1 MNKNLPLYEALINDL
16 EDGIF
21 AVSLVSTPATES
33 NWQCFSKEEQMYSI
47 ENEEEHIITGV
58 IMLANSPIFR
68 RDDSGYE
75 YNIVY
80 KPETIKLM
88 SEKMLKDMAHNQ
100 IDIEHNGCILP
111 PGTVNLVEIY
121 IKDSEKGI
129 SPNFLKDIPD
139 GSLIGS
145 YKIHDDVLWNMC
157 KEGTLHGFSLAGWFD
172 VKEFKDKKK
181 SKYSMIEKI
190 KEKLRQLLVELSET
204 EEEEVKPFF
213 KEEVEETVEE
223 TEKPAETPIEETTE
237 TVEETETPNVAEETP
252 AEETP
257 AEETPAEEIPAE
269 ETPTET
275 EVQMAAKTE
284 EVPADDET
292 KEEVPADDETKEEV
306 PAEKED
312 NSELALI
319 KADIVS
325 MKNDIELAKGLYE
338 QMKTDLESIKE
349 TLQNL
354 VNAPVV
360 PPVTEQFEAATVID
374 KKVSKAA
381 KYAAALHK

>member
-58 IMLANSPIFR
+58 IMLANTPIFR

-111 PGTVNLVEIY
+111 AGTVNLVEIY

-190 KEKLRQLLVELSET
+190 KEKLRQLLVELSA
-204 EEEEVKPFF
+204 EEETTES
-213 KEEVEETVEE
+213 VEE
-223 TEKPAETPIEETTE
+223 TETPAESTEETTE
-237 TVEETETPNVAEETP
+237 TVEETETPAESTEETT
-252 AEETP
+252 EQV
-257 AEETPAEEIPAE
+257 
-269 ETPTET
+269 TET
-275 EVQMAAKTE
+275 EVQMAAETE
-284 EVPADDET
+284 EVPVDDET
-292 KEEVPADDETKEEV
+292 KEEVPAPDETKEEV
-306 PAEKED
+306 PAETED

-319 KADIVS
+319 KADIAS

>member
-75 YNIVY
+75 YNIIY

-111 PGTVNLVEIY
+111 TGTVNLVEIY

-190 KEKLRQLLVELSET
+190 KEKLRQLLVELS
-204 EEEEVKPFF
+204 
-213 KEEVEETVEE
+213 
-223 TEKPAETPIEETTE
+223 AEEETTE
-237 TVEETETPNVAEETP
+237 TVEEKENPAESTEETVEEKENPAESTEETTETVENVAEET
-252 AEETP
+252 T
-257 AEETPAEEIPAE
+257 

-275 EVQMAAKTE
+275 EVQMAAETEKDNTEDNTEETE
-284 EVPADDET
+284 EVPT
-292 KEEVPADDETKEEV
+292 DDETKEEV
-306 PAEKED
+306 PAETED
-312 NSELALI
+312 NSELDLI

>member
-88 SEKMLKDMAHNQ
+88 SEKMLKDMAHDQ

-190 KEKLRQLLVELSET
+190 KEKLRQLLVELSA
-204 EEEEVKPFF
+204 EEEE
-213 KEEVEETVEE
+213 
-223 TEKPAETPIEETTE
+223 EETTE
-237 TVEETETPNVAEETP
+237 TVQETETPAESTEETTETVQETETP
-252 AEETP
+252 AES
-257 AEETPAEEIPAE
+257 AEETTEQV
-269 ETPTET
+269 TET
-275 EVQMAAKTE
+275 EVQMAAETEEDNTEDNTE
-284 EVPADDET
+284 EVTAEG
-292 KEEVPADDETKEEV
+292 ETKEEV
-306 PAEKED
+306 PAETED

>member
-204 EEEEVKPFF
+204 EEEE
-213 KEEVEETVEE
+213 ETTETVQE
-223 TEKPAETPIEETTE
+223 TETPAESTEETTE
-237 TVEETETPNVAEETP
+237 TVEETETTAESTEESEEETTTEYAEETT
-252 AEETP
+252 EQV
-257 AEETPAEEIPAE
+257 
-269 ETPTET
+269 TET
-275 EVQMAAKTE
+275 EVQMAAETEKVPTDDETQE
-284 EVPADDET
+284 EVPA
-292 KEEVPADDETKEEV
+292 VDETKEEV
-306 PAEKED
+306 PAETED

-319 KADIVS
+319 KADIAS
-325 MKNDIELAKGLYE
+325 MKNDIELGKGLYE

>member
-58 IMLANSPIFR
+58 IMLANTPIFR

-111 PGTVNLVEIY
+111 AGTVNLVEIY

-190 KEKLRQLLVELSET
+190 KEKLRQLLVELSA
-204 EEEEVKPFF
+204 EEELS
-213 KEEVEETVEE
+213 
-223 TEKPAETPIEETTE
+223 E
-237 TVEETETPNVAEETP
+237 TVEETETPAESTEETT
-252 AEETP
+252 EQV
-257 AEETPAEEIPAE
+257 
-269 ETPTET
+269 TET
-275 EVQMAAKTE
+275 EVQMAAETE
-284 EVPADDET
+284 EVPVDDET
-292 KEEVPADDETKEEV
+292 KEEVTENDETKEEV
-306 PAEKED
+306 PAETED

-319 KADIVS
+319 KADIAS

>member
-58 IMLANSPIFR
+58 IMLANTPIFR

-100 IDIEHNGCILP
+100 IDIEHQGNILP

-190 KEKLRQLLVELSET
+190 KEKLRQLLVELSA
-204 EEEEVKPFF
+204 EE
-213 KEEVEETVEE
+213 
-223 TEKPAETPIEETTE
+223 EETTE
-237 TVEETETPNVAEETP
+237 TVEETETNTESEETVEETETP
-252 AEETP
+252 AEST
-257 AEETPAEEIPAE
+257 EETTETVENVTEETA

-275 EVQMAAKTE
+275 EVQMAAETE
-284 EVPADDET
+284 EVPVDDET
-292 KEEVPADDETKEEV
+292 KEEVPTDDETKDEV

-338 QMKTDLESIKE
+338 QVKTDLESIKE

>member
-190 KEKLRQLLVELSET
+190 KEKLRQLLVELS
-204 EEEEVKPFF
+204 
-213 KEEVEETVEE
+213 
-223 TEKPAETPIEETTE
+223 AEEETTE
-237 TVEETETPNVAEETP
+237 TVEETETPAEYTEESEDETQTHTESTEETTETVEETETPTESTEETEEETETPSIAEETT
-252 AEETP
+252 EQV
-257 AEETPAEEIPAE
+257 
-269 ETPTET
+269 TET
-275 EVQMAAKTE
+275 EVQMAAETE
-284 EVPADDET
+284 EVPVDDET
-292 KEEVPADDETKEEV
+292 KEEVPAPDETKEEV
-306 PAEKED
+306 PAETED

-319 KADIVS
+319 KADIAS

>member
-58 IMLANSPIFR
+58 IMLANTPIFR

-80 KPETIKLM
+80 SPETIKLM

-190 KEKLRQLLVELSET
+190 KEKLRQLLVELSAE
-204 EEEEVKPFF
+204 
-213 KEEVEETVEE
+213 EEVEETVEE
-223 TEKPAETPIEETTE
+223 TETPAE
-237 TVEETETPNVAEETP
+237 TVEETETPAESAEETTETVENVAEETT
-252 AEETP
+252 ETP
-257 AEETPAEEIPAE
+257 A
-269 ETPTET
+269 ET
-275 EVQMAAKTE
+275 EVQMAAETE

-292 KEEVPADDETKEEV
+292 TEEVPAEDETKEEV

>member
-100 IDIEHNGCILP
+100 IDIEHNGNILP
-111 PGTVNLVEIY
+111 AGTVNLVEIY

-190 KEKLRQLLVELSET
+190 KEKLRQLLVELS
-204 EEEEVKPFF
+204 
-213 KEEVEETVEE
+213 
-223 TEKPAETPIEETTE
+223 AEEETTE
-237 TVEETETPNVAEETP
+237 TVEETETPAESEETTETVEENETP
-252 AEETP
+252 AETPAESTESVEETETP
-257 AEETPAEEIPAE
+257 AESTE
-269 ETPTET
+269 ETTEQVTET
-275 EVQMAAKTE
+275 EVQMAAETE
-284 EVPADDET
+284 EVPTDDETKDEVPVDDET
-292 KEEVPADDETKEEV
+292 KEEVPV
-306 PAEKED
+306 EKED

>member
-58 IMLANSPIFR
+58 IMLANTPIFR

-111 PGTVNLVEIY
+111 AGTVNLVEIY

-204 EEEEVKPFF
+204 EEEVS
-213 KEEVEETVEE
+213 ETVEE
-223 TEKPAETPIEETTE
+223 AETPTESTEETTE
-237 TVEETETPNVAEETP
+237 TVEETETPAESTEETEEETP
-252 AEETP
+252 AEST
-257 AEETPAEEIPAE
+257 EETTEQV
-269 ETPTET
+269 TET
-275 EVQMAAKTE
+275 EVQMAAETE
-284 EVPADDET
+284 EVPVDDET
-292 KEEVPADDETKEEV
+292 KEEVPADNETKEEV
-306 PAEKED
+306 PAETED
-312 NSELALI
+312 NSEIALI

>member
-58 IMLANSPIFR
+58 IMLANTPIFR

-100 IDIEHNGCILP
+100 IDIEHQGNILP

-190 KEKLRQLLVELSET
+190 KEKLRQLLVELSA
-204 EEEEVKPFF
+204 EEEA
-213 KEEVEETVEE
+213 ETVEE
-223 TEKPAETPIEETTE
+223 TETPAESTEETTE
-237 TVEETETPNVAEETP
+237 TVEETETPAETVENVTEETTETVENVT
-252 AEETP
+252 EET
-257 AEETPAEEIPAE
+257 T

-275 EVQMAAKTE
+275 EVQMAAETE
-284 EVPADDET
+284 EVPTDDET
-292 KEEVPADDETKEEV
+292 KEEVPTDDETKEEV
-306 PAEKED
+306 PAETED

-325 MKNDIELAKGLYE
+325 MKNDIELARGLYE

>member
-21 AVSLVSTPATES
+21 AVSLVSAPATES

-58 IMLANSPIFR
+58 IMLANYPIFR

-190 KEKLRQLLVELSET
+190 KEKLRQLLVELSA
-204 EEEEVKPFF
+204 EEET
-213 KEEVEETVEE
+213 ETVEE
-223 TEKPAETPIEETTE
+223 TETPTESTEETTE
-237 TVEETETPNVAEETP
+237 TVEETETPNVAEETT
-252 AEETP
+252 EQV
-257 AEETPAEEIPAE
+257 I
-269 ETPTET
+269 ET
-275 EVQMAAKTE
+275 EVQMAAETEEDKETPTEDTE

-292 KEEVPADDETKEEV
+292 KEEVPS
-306 PAEKED
+306 EKED

-360 PPVTEQFEAATVID
+360 PPVTEQFEAATIVD
-374 KKVSKAA
+374 KKMSKAA
-381 KYAAALHK
+381 RIVSALHK

>member
-100 IDIEHNGCILP
+100 IDIEHNGNILP
-111 PGTVNLVEIY
+111 AGTVNLVEIY

-190 KEKLRQLLVELSET
+190 KEKLRQLLVELS
-204 EEEEVKPFF
+204 
-213 KEEVEETVEE
+213 
-223 TEKPAETPIEETTE
+223 AEEETTE
-237 TVEETETPNVAEETP
+237 TVEETETPAESEETTETVEENETP
-252 AEETP
+252 AESTEETTETVEETETP
-257 AEETPAEEIPAE
+257 AESTE
-269 ETPTET
+269 ETTEQVTET
-275 EVQMAAKTE
+275 EVQMAAETE
-284 EVPADDET
+284 EVPTDDETKDEVPVDDET
-292 KEEVPADDETKEEV
+292 KEEVPV
-306 PAEKED
+306 EKED

>member
-58 IMLANSPIFR
+58 IMLANTPIFR

-80 KPETIKLM
+80 SPETIKLM

-111 PGTVNLVEIY
+111 AGTVNLVEIY

-190 KEKLRQLLVELSET
+190 KEKLRELLVELSAE
-204 EEEEVKPFF
+204 
-213 KEEVEETVEE
+213 EEVEETAEE
-223 TEKPAETPIEETTE
+223 TETPAESAEETETLAESAESAEETTE
-237 TVEETETPNVAEETP
+237 TAENVAEETT
-252 AEETP
+252 ETP
-257 AEETPAEEIPAE
+257 A
-269 ETPTET
+269 ET
-275 EVQMAAKTE
+275 EVQMAAETE
-284 EVPADDET
+284 EVPAE
-292 KEEVPADDETKEEV
+292 DETKEEV

-319 KADIVS
+319 KAAIAS

>member
-111 PGTVNLVEIY
+111 AGTVNLVEIY

-190 KEKLRQLLVELSET
+190 KEKLRQLLVELSA
-204 EEEEVKPFF
+204 EEE
-213 KEEVEETVEE
+213 TTDSVEE
-223 TEKPAETPIEETTE
+223 TETPTEYTEETTE
-237 TVEETETPNVAEETP
+237 TVDEKETPAESTEESEEETETPSVTEETT
-252 AEETP
+252 EQV
-257 AEETPAEEIPAE
+257 
-269 ETPTET
+269 TET
-275 EVQMAAKTE
+275 EVQMAAETEEDKETPTEDTE
-284 EVPADDET
+284 EVPTPDET
-292 KEEVPADDETKEEV
+292 KEEVPT
-306 PAEKED
+306 EKED

-360 PPVTEQFEAATVID
+360 PPVTEQFEAATIVD
-374 KKVSKAA
+374 KKMSKAA
-381 KYAAALHK
+381 RIVSALHN

>member
-68 RDDSGYE
+68 IDDSGYE

-190 KEKLRQLLVELSET
+190 KEKLRQLLVELS
-204 EEEEVKPFF
+204 
-213 KEEVEETVEE
+213 
-223 TEKPAETPIEETTE
+223 AEEETTE
-237 TVEETETPNVAEETP
+237 TVEETETPAESTEETT
-252 AEETP
+252 EQV
-257 AEETPAEEIPAE
+257 
-269 ETPTET
+269 TET
-275 EVQMAAKTE
+275 EVQMAAETEE
-284 EVPADDET
+284 EVPVDDET
-292 KEEVPADDETKEEV
+292 KEEVPAVDETKEEV
-306 PAEKED
+306 PAETED

>member
-1 MNKNLPLYEALINDL
+1 
-16 EDGIF
+16 
-21 AVSLVSTPATES
+21 
-33 NWQCFSKEEQMYSI
+33 MYSI

-58 IMLANSPIFR
+58 IMLANTPIFR

-80 KPETIKLM
+80 SPETIKLM
-88 SEKMLKDMAHNQ
+88 SEKMLKDMVHNQ
-100 IDIEHNGCILP
+100 IDIEHNNQILEA
-111 PGTVNLVEIY
+111 GTVNLVEIY

-190 KEKLRQLLVELSET
+190 KEKLRELLVELSA
-204 EEEEVKPFF
+204 EEEVD
-213 KEEVEETVEE
+213 ETVEE
-223 TEKPAETPIEETTE
+223 TETTEEEVTE
-237 TVEETETPNVAEETP
+237 TVEETETHSESTEETTETVENVAEETT
-252 AEETP
+252 ETP
-257 AEETPAEEIPAE
+257 A
-269 ETPTET
+269 ET
-275 EVQMAAKTE
+275 EVQMAAETE

-292 KEEVPADDETKEEV
+292 KEEVPVEDETKEEV
-306 PAEKED
+306 PAETED

-319 KADIVS
+319 KADIAS

>member
-58 IMLANSPIFR
+58 IMLANTPIFR

-80 KPETIKLM
+80 SPETIKLM

-111 PGTVNLVEIY
+111 AGTVNLVEIY

-190 KEKLRQLLVELSET
+190 KEKLRELLVELSAE
-204 EEEEVKPFF
+204 
-213 KEEVEETVEE
+213 EEVEETVEE
-223 TEKPAETPIEETTE
+223 TEKPAESTEEETTE
-237 TVEETETPNVAEETP
+237 TVEETETPNVAEETTETVENV
-252 AEETP
+252 AEETT
-257 AEETPAEEIPAE
+257 ETPA
-269 ETPTET
+269 ET
-275 EVQMAAKTE
+275 EVQMAAETEKDNTEDNTEDTE

-292 KEEVPADDETKEEV
+292 TEEV
-306 PAEKED
+306 PAETED

-319 KADIVS
+319 KADIAS

>member
-292 KEEVPADDETKEEV
+292 KEEVPA
-306 PAEKED
+306 EKED

>member
-21 AVSLVSTPATES
+21 AVSLVSAPATES
-33 NWQCFSKEEQMYSI
+33 NWQCFSKEELMYSI

-58 IMLANSPIFR
+58 IMIANSPIFR

-75 YNIVY
+75 YNIIY
-80 KPETIKLM
+80 SPETIKLM

-100 IDIEHNGCILP
+100 IDIEHNGRILP

-204 EEEEVKPFF
+204 EEETTET
-213 KEEVEETVEE
+213 VEETVEE
-223 TEKPAETPIEETTE
+223 THSETEESAETAETVENVAEEKTE
-237 TVEETETPNVAEETP
+237 TVENVAEETT
-252 AEETP
+252 EQV
-257 AEETPAEEIPAE
+257 
-269 ETPTET
+269 TET
-275 EVQMAAKTE
+275 EVQMAAETE
-284 EVPADDET
+284 EVPVDDETKDEVPVDDET
-292 KEEVPADDETKEEV
+292 KEEVPT
-306 PAEKED
+306 EKED

-360 PPVTEQFEAATVID
+360 PPVTEQFEAATIVD
-374 KKVSKAA
+374 KKMSKAA
-381 KYAAALHK
+381 RIVSALHN

>member
-111 PGTVNLVEIY
+111 AGTVNLVEIY

-190 KEKLRQLLVELSET
+190 KEKLRQLLVELSA
-204 EEEEVKPFF
+204 
-213 KEEVEETVEE
+213 EEVEETVEE
-223 TEKPAETPIEETTE
+223 TEKETPAEEVEETETPAESTEE
-237 TVEETETPNVAEETP
+237 TVEETETPV
-252 AEETP
+252 
-257 AEETPAEEIPAE
+257 
-269 ETPTET
+269 ET
-275 EVQMAAKTE
+275 EVQMAAETE
-284 EVPADDET
+284 EVPADDDT
-292 KEEVPADDETKEEV
+292 KEEVPTDDETKEEV
-306 PAEKED
+306 PAETED

>member
-58 IMLANSPIFR
+58 IMLANTPIFR

-100 IDIEHNGCILP
+100 IDIEHQGNILP
-111 PGTVNLVEIY
+111 AGTVNLVEIY

-190 KEKLRQLLVELSET
+190 KEKLSQLLVELSET
-204 EEEEVKPFF
+204 EEEVS
-213 KEEVEETVEE
+213 ETVDE
-223 TEKPAETPIEETTE
+223 AETPAESTEETTE
-237 TVEETETPNVAEETP
+237 TVENVAEET
-252 AEETP
+252 
-257 AEETPAEEIPAE
+257 
-269 ETPTET
+269 TET
-275 EVQMAAKTE
+275 STEKEVQMAAETE

-292 KEEVPADDETKEEV
+292 KEEVPSDDETKEEV
-306 PAEKED
+306 PTEKED